1 MLLLRAQPV
10 SNASELKAA
19 LQSAISLEHSTIPPY
34 LTAYYTLKGNSP
46 SVVYARTV
54 IRNVIVEEMLHM
66 TLAANILNA
75 IGGTPKFADPDFI
88 PKYPGPL
95 PMGIGEDDG
104 PAPGTPLIVGLK
116 RYSRETVK
124 NVFMAIEEPEKPFDI
139 PNISALLIGGGL
151 RQQRFQTIGQ
161 FYASIK
167 EQIRQE
173 GDVLFKDADPDRQVR
188 GWFKSNEEPEIKD
201 VESALRAIDIIVE
214 QGEGTPKR
222 PLDFQGDFPHFYRFQ
237 ELYLGKRLMRD
248 PSSELGVA
256 YDPQRPI
263 TIDERADVIQMV
275 DNPGELDLTAPANL
289 LVRRLSNECDR
300 IYTKLLRALEIAFNG
315 TPKKMSDALST
326 MFELKTVAEELL
338 ERPLAG
344 GGFAGP
350 RFRYMLD

>member
-46 SVVYARTV
+46 SVTYARTV

-95 PMGIGEDDG
+95 PMGIGENDG
-104 PAPGTPLIVGLK
+104 PAPGTPLIVELK

-124 NVFMAIEEPEKPFDI
+124 TVFMAIEEPEKPFDI
-139 PNISALLIGGGL
+139 PNISAFGL
-151 RQQRFQTIGQ
+151 GAGPRQSFQTIGQ

-173 GDVLFKDADPDRQVR
+173 GDVLFKNADPDRQVR
-188 GWFKSNEEPEIKD
+188 GWFKPNEEPEIKD
-201 VESALRAIDIIVE
+201 VASALSAIDIIVE

-222 PLDFQGDFPHFYRFQ
+222 PLDFQDDFPHFYRFQ
-237 ELYLGKRLMRD
+237 ELYLGKRLVRD

-256 YDPQRPI
+256 YDPLQPI
-263 TIDERADVIQMV
+263 TIDDRADVIQMV

-289 LVRRLSNECDR
+289 FVRRLSNECDR
-300 IYTKLLRALEIAFNG
+300 VYTKLLRALETAFNG

-338 ERPLAG
+338 EQPLPG

>member
-1 MLLLRAQPV
+1 MLLLRAQSV
-10 SNASELKAA
+10 SNVPELKAA

-46 SVVYARTV
+46 SVIYARDV
-54 IRNVIVEEMLHM
+54 IRNMIVEEMLHM

-75 IGGTPKFADPDFI
+75 IGGTPKFADPHFI

-95 PMGIGEDDG
+95 PMGIGNDDD

-124 NVFMAIEEPEKPFDI
+124 NVFMAIEEPERPFDI
-139 PNISALLIGGGL
+139 PNVSALMMAGGA
-151 RQQRFQTIGQ
+151 RQRFQTIGQ

-173 GDVLFKDADPDRQVR
+173 KDELFKYADPNRQVR
-188 GWFKSNEEPEIKD
+188 GWFRPNEEPEIKD

-214 QGEGTPKR
+214 QGEGTPER

-237 ELYLGKRLMRD
+237 ELYVGKKLVRD
-248 PSSELGVA
+248 PSWELGIA
-256 YDPQRPI
+256 YDPQQPI
-263 TIDERADVIQMV
+263 TIDDQADVIQMV
-275 DNPGELDLTAPANL
+275 DNPGELDLTAPSNL
-289 LVRRLSNECDR
+289 FVRRLSNECDR
-300 IYTKLLRALEIAFNG
+300 VYTKLLRALEIAFNG
-315 TPKKMSDALST
+315 TPKKMSDAQST

-338 ERPLAG
+338 EQPLAD